1 MSNSNDNKYTTLE
14 FDEEETHYV
23 EIYSN
28 FELKRTFSFLYSEDS
43 FFTIRIINDYLFI
56 FHRHD
61 NIVECII
68 CNMEND
74 EDDLFSTE
82 LNDGFVPCSN
92 SFLYFLSDD
101 PKVEFIDD
109 ILVFNNRNG
118 ERKEVIDDDIF
129 LFTRE
134 QEILE
139 QVYNNLNNQDNDE
152 DNDSFVEDEDCDE
165 KKHFCRSDSEDSDD
179 DLEDSEELGIPEN
192 CDFCNRRI

>member
-14 FDEEETHYV
+14 FDEEEIHYV

-28 FELKRTFSFLYSEDS
+28 FELKRTFSFLNSEDS

-61 NIVECII
+61 NIVECVI

-118 ERKEVIDDDIF
+118 ERKDVIDDDIF
-129 LFTRE
+129 LFTKE

-139 QVYNNLNNQDNDE
+139 QVYNSISNENNQE
-152 DNDSFVEDEDCDE
+152 DDSDVDSFVEYEDDDDGE
-165 KKHFCRSDSEDSDD
+165 KKHFVRSDSEDSDD
-179 DLEDSEELGIPEN
+179 CDNCEE
-192 CDFCNRRI
+192 CDKESSII